1 MGNYQ
6 LQREVSQLESELHHH
21 QKINY
26 QLKGELNTLA
36 NGVSSA
42 RNTLENYNSLIN
54 NVLDNSDS
62 RLMNSH
68 QKIIHAYETQGE
80 IKRLYVRFKNI
91 ETANKKIRSANNSK
105 YYDFKNYRTVRK
117 ILSGLMENIDVNM
130 ISDQTILKSV
140 EVQHLKSPDY
150 WLTFALISIMAWKR
164 DDKVLAERAMA
175 QALNLD
181 KKNASIFYMLFNIRL
196 ERFEASLKWFELFKE
211 CELNGKDKKT
221 LLLLFTLVSDSID
234 DFIDQK
240 TKKHL
245 NDFIHEVI
253 ETNVRNSGFSKEQIV
268 DLILQK
274 YSLQYNDLQV
284 EYPLLKKSLSD
295 YERIKYLIDQSMK
308 NVKILELLNKISK
321 TNVKEKNEFLK
332 KYIDELISEPND
344 QEINVFKIIELNEL
358 IIKYQGDVESAV
370 QDFAEKQKNE
380 REELNLIAE
389 MTRWIFSSDNKDV
402 NSQVRKSIF
411 ILTKEYFKQA
421 YEEFTNDYRSRLT
434 HSFDVQIN
442 DYHSSVDFADIQ
454 KEDNKIDEFFS
465 NKLTNRIAQL
475 KSNSAYIAFG
485 IGALLIVGSFFAG
498 FGLIIPAVIAFGYG
512 AIELNSK
519 SNKIKEM
526 TFAIDNEKIVVKKQL
541 SELKD
546 EFSKF
551 LTDYHNFDDFSGEI
565 EGIFID

>member
-1 MGNYQ
+1 MGNYE
-6 LQREVSQLESELHHH
+6 LQREVNRLESELHRC
-21 QKINY
+21 QQINY

-42 RNTLENYNSLIN
+42 RNTLENYNSFIN

-80 IKRLYVRFKNI
+80 IKRLYARFKNI

-150 WLTFALISIMAWKR
+150 WLTFALISIMSWKR
-164 DDKVLAERAMA
+164 DDKILAEHAMNH
-175 QALNLD
+175 ALRLD

-240 TKKHL
+240 SKKYL

-253 ETNVRNSGFSKEQIV
+253 ETNVSNSGFSKEQIV
-268 DLILQK
+268 DFILQK
-274 YSLQYNDLQV
+274 YSLQYNDVQV
-284 EYPLLKKSLSD
+284 EYPLLKKSILD
-295 YERIKYLIDQSMK
+295 YDRIKYLIDQTSK

-344 QEINVFKIIELNEL
+344 QEINVFKIIEFNEL

-389 MTRWIFSSDNKDV
+389 MTRWIFSSDNKEV
-402 NSQVRKSIF
+402 NSQVRKNIF
-411 ILTKEYFKQA
+411 ILTKGYFKQA
-421 YEEFTNDYRSRLT
+421 YEEFTNDYRSRLS
-434 HSFDVQIN
+434 HSFDVQID
-442 DYHSSVDFADIQ
+442 DYRSNINFADIH
-454 KEDNKIDEFFS
+454 KEDIKIDEFYN
-465 NKLTNRIAQL
+465 NKLNIRRAQL
-475 KSNSAYIAFG
+475 KGYTEYIAFG
-485 IGALLIVGSFFAG
+485 IGALLIIGSFFAG
-498 FGLIIPAVIAFGYG
+498 FGLIIPAIIAFGYG
-512 AIELNSK
+512 AVELNSK
-519 SNKIKEM
+519 SNKIKEI
-526 TFAIDNEKIVVKKQL
+526 TFAIDNEKIVVKKLL
-541 SELKD
+541 SEIKD
-546 EFSKF
+546 EFNRF
-551 LTDYHNFDDFSGEI
+551 LTDYHNFDDFSSEI
-565 EGIFID
+565 EGIFTN